1 MARKSVEIANAI
13 EREILSGQFKAGEVM
28 DEMALAERFSAS
40 RTPVREALLSLSATG
55 LVELQRG
62 KGAVVVG
69 VSLERIFETYEVLA
83 ELMGFA
89 AYLSA
94 KRLPPMQKAHIEAL
108 HEEIG
113 EIAAREDREAYQK
126 VDSQFHDAILHGCG
140 NSVLIRQVTECERT
154 ISAVRRASIE
164 SRESLDG
171 MYNEHEGI
179 VSALRTGDA
188 DAARNAMREH
198 LQLRSGGATRL
209 MASWRKQSETPT
221 TSG

>member
-1 MARKSVEIANAI
+1 MARKSVEIAHAI

-28 DEMALAERFSAS
+28 DEMALAERFNAS
-40 RTPVREALLSLSATG
+40 RTPIREALLSLSATG

-62 KGAVVVG
+62 KGAVVIG

-89 AYLSA
+89 AALAA
-94 KRLPPMQKAHIEAL
+94 KRLTPMQKANIEAL

-113 EIAAREDREAYQK
+113 EIASQEDREAYQR

-140 NSVLIRQVTECERT
+140 NSVLIRQVLECERT

-171 MYNEHEGI
+171 MYQEHEGV
-179 VSALRTGDA
+179 VSALRKGDGE
-188 DAARNAMREH
+188 AARHAMREH
-198 LQLRSGGATRL
+198 LQLRSTGATRL
-209 MASWRKQSETPT
+209 MASWRSQSETST
-221 TSG
+221 TTG